1 MALQSSGAI
10 SLLDIA
16 TEFGGS
22 TPHSISEYYGA
33 ASGVPSSGQISFD
46 DFYGTT
52 SVIDAVNEGN
62 INGQANIQEATVSD
76 YISSGGTFSIPANF
90 WIWSDNVATPALI
103 IDIPCT
109 IINNGNIIGKGGK
122 GGNGQGTNYNTAQNG
137 EDGGDAIKINSGVSN
152 VTITNNSG
160 AYIAGGGG
168 GGGATQNG
176 PDDAGG
182 GGGAGGGNGG
192 YSNNNHQT
200 NFGAGGQLNASGD
213 DATGN
218 NSSQSG
224 GEGGGRGG
232 YAFEN
237 SSGSNYRSG
246 GGGGGRIL
254 PASTQPDVNFGLI
267 SLQDKGKGG
276 GGGVAGGAGA
286 EVGNSSRGGGGGGWG
301 AAGGQG
307 DSATGGGLGGGSG
320 GAAGKAIEDSGNSY
334 TLNNN
339 GTIFGATT

>member
-33 ASGVPSSGQISFD
+33 ASGVPSSGEISFD
-46 DFYGTT
+46 DFYGT
-52 SVIDAVNEGN
+52 SNVVDAVNEGN

-76 YISSGGTFSIPANF
+76 YISSGGTFNIPANF

-109 IINNGNIIGKGGK
+109 VINNGNIIGKGGK
-122 GGNGQGTNYNTAQNG
+122 GGNGQGTNFNVAQNG

-152 VTITNNSG
+152 VTITNASG

-192 YSNNNHQT
+192 YSDNNHQT
-200 NFGAGGQLNASGD
+200 NFGTGGQLNAVGNDGTGSGAGD
-213 DATGN
+213 
-218 NSSQSG
+218 G

-232 YAFEN
+232 GADDD
-237 SSGSNYRSG
+237 SSRGG

-254 PASTQPDVNFGLI
+254 PASTQADLTYGSTSFRN
-267 SLQDKGKGG
+267 KGKGG
-276 GGGVAGGAGA
+276 GGGVAGGNGHEAGNTSKGA
-286 EVGNSSRGGGGGGWG
+286 GGGGWG
-301 AAGGQG
+301 AAGGTG
-307 DSATGGGLGGGSG
+307 DSATAGGTGGGSG
-320 GAAGKAIEDSGNSY
+320 GAAGKAIEDSGNTY
-334 TLNNN
+334 TLNNS

>member
-33 ASGVPSSGQISFD
+33 ASGVPSSGEISFD
-46 DFYGTT
+46 DFYGT
-52 SVIDAVNEGN
+52 SNVIDAVNEGN

-76 YISSGGTFSIPANF
+76 YISSGGTFNIPANF

-109 IINNGNIIGKGGK
+109 IINNGFIIGKGGK
-122 GGNGQGTNYNTAQNG
+122 GGNGQGTSGNTAQNG
-137 EDGGDAIKINSGVSN
+137 EDGGDAIKINSSVSN
-152 VTITNNSG
+152 VTITNASG

-192 YSNNNHQT
+192 YSDNNTPN
-200 NFGAGGQLNASGD
+200 NFGTGGQLNASGSD
-213 DATGN
+213 GTGGFGGD
-218 NSSQSG
+218 G

-232 YAFEN
+232 YAFTNTSDSEYA
-237 SSGSNYRSG
+237 GG

-254 PASTQPDVNFGLI
+254 PASTQADLTYGIVSFR
-267 SLQDKGKGG
+267 DKGKGG
-276 GGGVAGGAGA
+276 GGGVAGGNGY
-286 EVGNSSRGGGGGGWG
+286 ESGNNSRGAGGGGWG
-301 AAGGQG
+301 AAGGTG
-307 DSATGGGLGGGSG
+307 DSATGGGTGGGSG
-320 GAAGKAIEDSGNSY
+320 GAAGKAIEDSGNTY
-334 TLNNN
+334 TLNNS
-339 GTIFGATT
+339 GTIYGATT